1 MSGFKPPPPSYGD
14 IPLARD
20 DVVRDRVRLHE
31 NSRERRRFS
40 DLGDFYGIVQTT
52 EHLENAFIRGAI
64 SSKHYTEACGVLLAQ
79 FKAAEQ
85 ALLAEGHIES
95 TEKFMEEYMM
105 ECPKARHR
113 LIIEGIPEQ
122 IRKSDDDRDVAA
134 AQAASDFITA
144 KDALSMNMNDV
155 DELQPL
161 LRNLMDSL
169 VKLSLPKECQAVLLV
184 RKWLGTLNKMRA
196 AEAISDEQNREM
208 IFDLD
213 KGYFKFIEA
222 LKK

>member
-1 MSGFKPPPPSYGD
+1 MYAIPPHIEQTSKMSGAD
-14 IPLARD
+14 ALVLATRAP
-20 DVVRDRVRLHE
+20 VAK
-31 NSRERRRFS
+31 
-40 DLGDFYGIVQTT
+40 T
-52 EHLENAFIRGAI
+52 
-64 SSKHYTEACGVLLAQ
+64 
-79 FKAAEQ
+79 
-85 ALLAEGHIES
+85 
-95 TEKFMEEYMM
+95 
-105 ECPKARHR
+105 
-113 LIIEGIPEQ
+113 
-122 IRKSDDDRDVAA
+122 AA

-144 KDALSMNMNDV
+144 KDALSMSMNDV

-169 VKLSLPKECQAVLLV
+169 VKLSLPKECEAVFLV

-208 IFDLD
+208 VFDLD